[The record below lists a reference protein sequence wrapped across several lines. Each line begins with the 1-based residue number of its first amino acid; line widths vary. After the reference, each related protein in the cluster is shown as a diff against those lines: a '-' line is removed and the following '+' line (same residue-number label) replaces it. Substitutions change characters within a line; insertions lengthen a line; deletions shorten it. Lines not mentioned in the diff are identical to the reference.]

1 MLNTGLYV
9 VTGGAWPGVLLLLP
23 GVTLGVVTG
32 TNGLPDPN
40 TTGRDGD
47 GVCLGVVFGNVDGRV
62 LNDDVGLLVGC
73 EGDGLLV
80 DITLV

>member
-32 TNGLPDPN
+32 TSGVPDPN
-40 TTGRDGD
+40 ITGD
-47 GVCLGVVFGNVDGRV
+47 GVCLGVVLGNVDGRV

-73 EGDGLLV
+73 VGDGLLV